1 MRTNLRG
8 SLPATILLVGC
19 AASVVVGCGNPGN
32 SEPSFR
38 LNLQNQDPDEYRE
51 VGGEDEAVKKDK
63 QLNIEGRKYVVD
75 ALEAMFGTPDRP
87 YVFPES
93 GLDLAK
99 IFQASGPVG
108 GMPEAERDAQV
119 LKLRQ
124 KELELRPKIKPLQDA
139 VAAADKEL
147 VARQEPAKPV
157 QARLT
162 AAKKALADAE
172 TAKNQTAIDEQKRQ
186 IATIQA
192 ELKPLEEKIAPAQEA
207 KAKAD
212 GELAAVNGQLS
223 DVMRQIGMW
232 QQKQKGLYRQHCSHC
247 HGTTGDGAGPTALF
261 LTPYPRDYRQGIFK
275 FKSTERSAKPTHDD
289 LRRILVDG
297 IPDSAMPTVGLLP
310 SDEIDALVEYVKYLS
325 MRGEAETALRARWYD
340 DRKPMAASRAELIKV
355 ALQPVVDSWKEAEG
369 QVIKPGTPYKT
380 AYDGWKQEEVKRYRE
395 ELKNQK
401 AAGADTAE
409 LSDQEFHTRWLKGAA
424 DLFAGQKGQC
434 FSCHGP
440 TGLGDGRKRTEPL
453 FDDWNKPK
461 QITKT
466 KDQIKALTDGGKAD
480 EAARLQRIMASWQ
493 LPEQQQ
499 FPRNLRLGRFRF
511 GRAPVDLYRRV
522 HAGITGTEMPGGG
535 PPAPGQQAKL
545 TPTEIWQLVDY
556 VLLLPYLDASER
568 LMPTGEHGTD
578 GKHVPAAG
586 APAAGHAAAESTHT
600 TSAGGGE

>member
-1 MRTNLRG
+1 MRTNFRG
-8 SLPATILLVGC
+8 SLLATTLLIAGG
-19 AASVVVGCGNPGN
+19 ASGVVGCGNPGS

-38 LNLQNQDPDEYRE
+38 LNLQNQDPDEYRQL
-51 VGGEDEAVKKDK
+51 GNEDEAVKKDK
-63 QLNIEGRKYVVD
+63 ELNIEGRKYVVD

-108 GMPEAERDAQV
+108 GLPQSEIDAQV
-119 LKLRQ
+119 MKFRQ
-124 KELELRPKIKPLQDA
+124 TELELRPKVKPLQDA

-147 VARQEPAKPV
+147 AARQEPAKPI

-172 TAKNQTAIDEQKRQ
+172 TAKNQAAIDEQKRQ
-186 IATIQA
+186 ITAIQA

-207 KAKAD
+207 KTKAD
-212 GELAAVNGQLS
+212 GELAAVNGQIA
-223 DVMRQIGMW
+223 DVMRQIGVW
-232 QQKQKGLYRQHCSHC
+232 QQKQQGLYRQHCSHC
-247 HGTTGDGAGPTALF
+247 HGSTGDGAGPTALF
-261 LTPYPRDYRQGIFK
+261 LMPYPRDYRQGIFK

-310 SDEIDALVEYVKYLS
+310 PAEIDALVEYVKYLS

-340 DRKPMAASRAELIKV
+340 DRKPMPPSRAELIKV

-369 QVIKPGTPYKT
+369 QVVKPGTPYQA
-380 AYDGWKQEEVKRYRE
+380 AYDAWKPEELKRFRE
-395 ELKNQK
+395 ELKAKN
-401 AAGADTAE
+401 AANADTAE
-409 LSDQEFHTRWLKGAA
+409 LSDQELHTRWLKGAA
-424 DLFAGQKGQC
+424 ELFAGQKGQC
-434 FSCHGP
+434 FSCHGT

-466 KDQIKALTDGGKAD
+466 KDQIKALTEGGKAD
-480 EAARLQRIMASWQ
+480 EAARLERILASWQ

-499 FPRNLRLGRFRF
+499 FPRNLRLGKFRF

-568 LMPTGEHGTD
+568 LIPSGDHSPAGEH
-578 GKHVPAAG
+578 
-586 APAAGHAAAESTHT
+586 APAAAHAAAGPPAS
-600 TSAGGGE
+600 GPGE